1 MNPIYKFKINANGGE
16 WVQAFPV
23 WKSDLS
29 LDTGKESMQE
39 FFRTKMN
46 GKLLFIAADYRF
58 ISQNVFDTKFGLKLS
73 ISYDNGSTWREY
85 WTGEF
90 WKTDCEFSNDDQTCE
105 VTPSPV
111 DGYTAILD
119 GQEKEFNL
127 IDLAPEI
134 VHIKADKRPMIQ
146 IYRTGSSVVGCYLA
160 GMWWEQEALKT
171 DISPDRLFDTYHFY
185 PIKHAWI
192 PTVTTTSS
200 LDVPSYFYGDL
211 WETGGNEY
219 FYYNENNTDFKMGVR
234 YHSNHFEVSV
244 YYRNTKYWYGKV
256 PDFITARTIPP
267 VSGSGADGTI
277 TITGHSETY
286 WARLVCDVDEISGVA
301 TNDLP
306 SDDIVNNNRN
316 YRKCVQYQSDC
327 IVITGL
333 KTSTPTPYGIYQ
345 PGIYYAR
352 PNIPLYY
359 GEMYP
364 CSRNDWG
371 NVSAWFRPDYFDQ
384 SIEVAGRAEFTM
396 QYTYPLGSVIKVL
409 LAQIA
414 PEIQFEETAEYSEF
428 LYGERNP
435 ITAVQQRLF
444 ITPKSNVINSDYD
457 QPAQKAPITLKQ
469 VLDMLRDCFRCYW
482 FLDGNKL
489 RIEHIY
495 FFALGGSYT
504 GGAVIGRDLTSEVET
519 RNGKSLAYA
528 TSKYSFE
535 KPETVGRYQF
545 GWMDDVTELF
555 EGYPIDIISGYVNKA
570 SIEEVTVSQ
579 FTSDIDYILLNPSE
593 ISMDGF
599 VLLAAV
605 ESNGEYRL
613 PYVNFILNYT
623 DHTLQN
629 GYMAFQ
635 FLQTY
640 YLYDLPAKVYERNG
654 VQGVAVNTKRL
665 MTQSINFPCFYDLNL
680 FQKIKTNLG
689 LGTLEKISVNLSSR
703 QGKATLSYS
712 VE

>member
-1 MNPIYKFKINANGGE
+1 MNPIYKFEINANGGE

-29 LDTGKESMQE
+29 LDTEKESMQE

-46 GKLLFIAADYRF
+46 GKLLFLAADYRF

-73 ISYDNGSTWREY
+73 ISYDNGSAWREY

-90 WKTDCEFSNDDQTCE
+90 WKTDCEFSEDDQTCE

-111 DGYTAILD
+111 DGYAPILD

-127 IDLAPEI
+127 IDLTPEI
-134 VHIKADKRPMIQ
+134 VHIKADKRPMVQ
-146 IYRTGSSVVGCYLA
+146 IYVAGQDVIGCFLS
-160 GMWWEQEALKT
+160 GMWWEQDVSEATSEHTKLT
-171 DISPDRLFDTYHFY
+171 NTYHFARVKIICEFLRQNTQF
-185 PIKHAWI
+185 P
-192 PTVTTTSS
+192 
-200 LDVPSYFYGDL
+200 LVPEAFYGSIVEGAGYPYIWTNGDFTLRHYIESSNPVLDISYQGTVL
-211 WETGGNEY
+211 WKGIGTLQGG
-219 FYYNENNTDFKMGVR
+219 TLQ
-234 YHSNHFEVSV
+234 
-244 YYRNTKYWYGKV
+244 
-256 PDFITARTIPP
+256 PIQ
-267 VSGSGADGTI
+267 GTI
-277 TITGHSETY
+277 ASGTVVLSGRDITVF
-286 WARLVCDVDEISGVA
+286 ARLVCDVSSVNGVSTYDIPADDLVENNKNYHKCIGYSG
-301 TNDLP
+301 
-306 SDDIVNNNRN
+306 SDMIIF
-316 YRKCVQYQSDC
+316 SDR
-327 IVITGL
+327 L
-333 KTSTPTPYGIYQ
+333 SNTPTEYGIYQ
-345 PGIYYAR
+345 PGMYYDR
-352 PNIPLYY
+352 PLTPLYY
-359 GEMYP
+359 GDLYP
-364 CSRNDWG
+364 CARKGWG
-371 NVSAWFRPDYFDQ
+371 RLSVWFRPDWMDAVLEQ
-384 SIEVAGRAEFTM
+384 AGRAEFTM
-396 QYTYPLGSVIKVL
+396 QYAYPLGIVIKVL
-409 LAQIA
+409 LAKIA
-414 PEIQFEETAEYSEF
+414 PEIQFEETAEYSQF

-469 VLDMLRDCFRCYW
+469 VFDMLRDCFRCYW

-504 GGAVIGRDLTSEVET
+504 GSAVIGRDLTTEQET

-535 KPETVGRYQF
+535 KPETAGRYQF

-555 EGYPIDIISGYVNKA
+555 QGYPIDIISGYVNKG

-629 GYMAFQ
+629 GYVAFQ

-654 VQGVAVNTKRL
+654 VQGVAISTKQL
-665 MTQSINFPCFYDLNL
+665 MTQSINFPCFYDLDL
-680 FQKIKTNLG
+680 FRKIKTNLG
-689 LGTLEKISVNLSSR
+689 LGTLKKISVNLSSR
-703 QGKATLSYS
+703 QGKATLMYNA
-712 VE
+712 E

>member
-1 MNPIYKFKINANGGE
+1 MNPIYKFEINANGGE

-29 LDTGKESMQE
+29 LDTEKESMQE

-46 GKLLFIAADYRF
+46 GKLLFLAADYRF

-73 ISYDNGSTWREY
+73 ISYDNGSAWREY

-90 WKTDCEFSNDDQTCE
+90 WKTDCEFSDDDQTCE

-111 DGYTAILD
+111 DGYAPILD

-127 IDLAPEI
+127 IDLAPAIE
-134 VHIKADKRPMIQ
+134 HIKADKRPMIQ
-146 IYRTGSSVVGCYLA
+146 IYEALSSVVGCFLS
-160 GMWWEQEALKT
+160 GMWWEQEVTEPQYHEELVNQMHFAYIGNLRVF
-171 DISPDRLFDTYHFY
+171 DITGSDE
-185 PIKHAWI
+185 
-192 PTVTTTSS
+192 
-200 LDVPSYFYGDL
+200 VPNLFYGDDYPSGGTKTYTSGNGTL
-211 WETGGNEY
+211 TTYYIGGSGGHYAARLEVDGKQWQTDSSTGING
-219 FYYNENNTDFKMGVR
+219 TM
-234 YHSNHFEVSV
+234 S
-244 YYRNTKYWYGKV
+244 
-256 PDFITARTIPP
+256 P
-267 VSGSGADGTI
+267 VSGTGA
-277 TITGHSETY
+277 TGVLQISTQVKY
-286 WARLVCDVDEISGVA
+286 FYARIVCNVDSIQGVA
-301 TNDLP
+301 TYDIPEDDL
-306 SDDIVNNNRN
+306 VANNRN
-316 YRKCVQYQSDC
+316 YRKCVGY
-327 IVITGL
+327 TGQNML
-333 KTSTPTPYGIYQ
+333 VFTDRKTSEPTPYGIYQ

-352 PNIPLYY
+352 PLIPLYY
-359 GEMYP
+359 GELYP
-364 CSRNDWG
+364 CSRQTWG
-371 NVSAWFRPDYFDQ
+371 SISVWFRPDYLDAT
-384 SIEVAGRAEFTM
+384 IEQAGRGEFTM

-414 PEIQFEETAEYSEF
+414 PEIQFEETAEYSQF

-469 VLDMLRDCFRCYW
+469 VFDMLRDCFRCYW

-629 GYMAFQ
+629 GYVAFQ

-654 VQGVAVNTKRL
+654 VQGVAISTKQL
-665 MTQSINFPCFYDLNL
+665 MTQSINFPCFYDLDL
-680 FQKIKTNLG
+680 FRKIKTNLG
-689 LGTLEKISVNLSSR
+689 LGTLKKISVNLSSR
-703 QGKATLSYS
+703 QGKATLMYNA
-712 VE
+712 E

>member
-1 MNPIYKFKINANGGE
+1 MNPIYKFEINANGGE

-23 WKSDLS
+23 WKSGLS
-29 LDTGKESMQE
+29 LDTEKESMQE

-46 GKLLFIAADYRF
+46 GKLLFLAADYRF

-73 ISYDNGSTWREY
+73 ISYNNGSTWREY

-90 WKTDCEFSNDDQTCE
+90 WKTDCEFSDDDQTCE

-127 IDLAPEI
+127 IDLIPEI
-134 VHIKADKRPMIQ
+134 AHIKADKRPMVQ
-146 IYRTGSSVVGCYLA
+146 IYVAGQDVVGCFLS
-160 GMWWEQEALKT
+160 GIWWEEQTEESTTNEVELAN
-171 DISPDRLFDTYHFY
+171 TYHFAKIGEHLIVSNTNVQF
-185 PIKHAWI
+185 P
-192 PTVTTTSS
+192 
-200 LDVPSYFYGDL
+200 LVPSEFYGTMPVD
-211 WETGGNEY
+211 Y
-219 FYYNENNTDFKMGVR
+219 FSNWDIYNGDFRLHHHFSNNISHYDIYYNNEHLWGNQTYDGNIIVL
-234 YHSNHFEVSV
+234 N
-244 YYRNTKYWYGKV
+244 
-256 PDFITARTIPP
+256 PIP
-267 VSGSGADGTI
+267 GTI
-277 TITGHSETY
+277 ASGTVRLSFSSVGV
-286 WARLVCDVDEISGVA
+286 WARLFCDVDSIQGVA
-301 TNDLP
+301 TYDIP
-306 SDDIVNNNRN
+306 ADDIVADNRN
-316 YRKCVQYQSDC
+316 YHKCIGYSGSDL
-327 IVITGL
+327 IIFSDRL
-333 KTSTPTPYGIYQ
+333 SNTPTEYGIYQ
-345 PGIYYAR
+345 PGSYYDR
-352 PNIPLYY
+352 PLTPLYY
-359 GEMYP
+359 GDLYP
-364 CSRNDWG
+364 CARKGWG
-371 NVSAWFRPDYFDQ
+371 RLSVWFRPDLMDAALEQ
-384 SIEVAGRAEFTM
+384 AGRAEFTM
-396 QYTYPLGSVIKVL
+396 QYAYPLGSVIKVL
-409 LAQIA
+409 LAKIA
-414 PEIQFEETAEYSEF
+414 PEIQFEETAEYSQF

-435 ITAVQQRLF
+435 ITAIQQRLF

-469 VLDMLRDCFRCYW
+469 VFDMLRDCFRCYW

-504 GGAVIGRDLTSEVET
+504 GGAVIGRDLTTEQET

-535 KPETVGRYQF
+535 KPETAGRYQF

-555 EGYPIDIISGYVNKA
+555 QGYPIDIISGYVNKG
-570 SIEEVTVSQ
+570 SIEEVMVSQ

-629 GYMAFQ
+629 GYVAFQ
-635 FLQTY
+635 FLQLY

-654 VQGVAVNTKRL
+654 VQGVAMNTKRL
-665 MTQSINFPCFYDLNL
+665 MTQSINFPCFYDLDL